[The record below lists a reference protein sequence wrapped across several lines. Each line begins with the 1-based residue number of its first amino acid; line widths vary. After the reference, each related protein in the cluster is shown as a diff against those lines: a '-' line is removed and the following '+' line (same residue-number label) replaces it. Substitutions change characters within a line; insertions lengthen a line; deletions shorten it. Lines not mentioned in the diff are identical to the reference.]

1 MSHLMKHAM
10 VQGISARLADS
21 GVITWPSEKV
31 AFDVCAKVASM
42 LEGPEMLTSRLDKQ
56 SCLEIA
62 NMLKAASEEL
72 AANGHRPS
80 AADLRLS
87 KQAAALD
94 LSERAALIAEACMS
108 KAAEDASLNNSGTN
122 SPEEAARND
131 QVAKLDQ
138 QNRPT
143 TKYNLG
149 FGRTNLPE
157 AGVVGRQQWVHGST
171 VSNSLSSLDKQ
182 AEAGA
187 DPSRIQQLLEALKG
201 VPAQARMMGA
211 DMAERIPRIPA
222 DLRNAGRGV
231 VQGIRSMP
239 QEARD
244 LGAMAQGLHA
254 DGGIDREAMQMLLRK
269 GAPLAG
275 KAALGLGAGT
285 GLGYGAYR
293 AMGGGDDEKQASE
306 DMSAADL
313 GMDPAQRGSMFLH
326 ALHNRVPDLPPSEAN
341 LRAAAGLG
349 AAGDQGLEVMAAVIE
364 NVKTAAD
371 ADAAIQQILHHQG
384 EAGELASPE
393 LVEAL
398 QRLLAEEDGGDG
410 GEQGG
415 MDPMLMQGVGKQ
427 AAALP
432 AKALPVT
439 GKVPEFLSKHKK
451 GIGAAVAGVSALAA
465 AGMGAKALHDKK
477 KEKSAELLALLKN
490 AANGSLTDVG
500 PNTPG
505 AAAKVDQT
513 AKLDLENRSED
524 EHNVGQGKTKM
535 TSPGQGYAQKQAP
548 KAEEATVSNSLSA
561 KSAADRAYEE
571 AFRKIAEEHA
581 PNLPAAMSRE
591 QKVATLQHLLG
602 MPPGE
607 REGYVMSLYAQ

>member
-157 AGVVGRQQWVHGST
+157 AGVVGRQQWVHGSS

-211 DMAERIPRIPA
+211 D
-222 DLRNAGRGV
+222 V

-244 LGAMAQGLHA
+244 LGAMAQGMRA
-254 DGGIDREAMQMLLRK
+254 NGGIDREGLQMLLRQ

-275 KAALGLGAGT
+275 KAALGVGAGA

-293 AMGGGDDEKQASE
+293 AMGGGGGDEKQASE

-326 ALHNRVPDLPPSEAN
+326 ALHNRVPGLPPSEAN

-398 QRLLAEEDGGDG
+398 QRLLAEEDGSDGG

-427 AAALP
+427 ASALP
-432 AKALPVT
+432 A
-439 GKVPEFLSKHKK
+439 KVPEFLSKHKK
-451 GIGAAVAGVSALAA
+451 GIGAAVVGAGALAA
-465 AGMGAKALHDKK
+465 AGMGAKAMHDKK
-477 KEKSAELLALLKN
+477 KEKSAELLALLKS

-505 AAAKVDQT
+505 AAAKIDQT

-535 TSPGQGYAQKQAP
+535 PSPGQGYAQKQAP

-561 KSAADRAYEE
+561 KSAADKAYEE

-591 QKVATLQHLLG
+591 QKVAALQQLLG
-602 MPPGE
+602 LPPGE

>member
-157 AGVVGRQQWVHGST
+157 AGVVGRQQWVHGSS

-211 DMAERIPRIPA
+211 D
-222 DLRNAGRGV
+222 V

-244 LGAMAQGLHA
+244 LGAMAQGMRA
-254 DGGIDREAMQMLLRK
+254 NGGIDREGLQMLLRQ

-275 KAALGLGAGT
+275 KAALGVGASA

-293 AMGGGDDEKQASE
+293 AMGGGGGGDEKQASE

-326 ALHNRVPDLPPSEAN
+326 ALHNRVPGLPPSEAN
-341 LRAAAGLG
+341 LLAAAGLG

-410 GEQGG
+410 GGEQGG

-432 AKALPVT
+432 AK
-439 GKVPEFLSKHKK
+439 VPEFLSKHKK
-451 GIGAAVAGVSALAA
+451 GIGAAVVAAGALAA
-465 AGMGAKALHDKK
+465 AGIGAKAMHDKK
-477 KEKSAELLALLKN
+477 KEKSAELLALLKS

-505 AAAKVDQT
+505 AAAKIDQT

-535 TSPGQGYAQKQAP
+535 PSPGQGYAQKQAP

-561 KSAADRAYEE
+561 KSAADKAYEE

-581 PNLPAAMSRE
+581 PNLPAAMSRG
-591 QKVATLQHLLG
+591 QKVAALQQLLG

>member
-157 AGVVGRQQWVHGST
+157 AGVVGRQQWVHGSS

-211 DMAERIPRIPA
+211 DM
-222 DLRNAGRGV
+222 

-254 DGGIDREAMQMLLRK
+254 NGGIDREALQMLLRQ

-275 KAALGLGAGT
+275 KAALGVGASA

-293 AMGGGDDEKQASE
+293 AMGGGGGGDEKQASE

-326 ALHNRVPDLPPSEAN
+326 ALHNRVPGLPPSEAN

-427 AAALP
+427 ASALR
-432 AKALPVT
+432 A
-439 GKVPEFLSKHKK
+439 KVPEFLSKHKK
-451 GIGAAVAGVSALAA
+451 GIGAAVVGASALAA
-465 AGMGAKALHDKK
+465 AGMGAKAMHDKK
-477 KEKSAELLALLKN
+477 KEKSAELLALLKS

-535 TSPGQGYAQKQAP
+535 PSPGQGYAQKQAP

-561 KSAADRAYEE
+561 KSAADKAYEE

-591 QKVATLQHLLG
+591 QKVAALQQLLG

>member
-157 AGVVGRQQWVHGST
+157 AGVVGRQQWVHGSS

-201 VPAQARMMGA
+201 VPAQARMMGS
-211 DMAERIPRIPA
+211 D
-222 DLRNAGRGV
+222 V

-254 DGGIDREAMQMLLRK
+254 NGGIDREALQMLLRQ

-275 KAALGLGAGT
+275 KAALGVGASA

-293 AMGGGDDEKQASE
+293 AMGGGGGGDEKQASE

-326 ALHNRVPDLPPSEAN
+326 ALHNRVPGLPPSEAN
-341 LRAAAGLG
+341 LLAAAGLG

-410 GEQGG
+410 GGEQGG

-427 AAALP
+427 ASALP
-432 AKALPVT
+432 A
-439 GKVPEFLSKHKK
+439 KVPEFLSKHKK
-451 GIGAAVAGVSALAA
+451 GIGAAVVAAGALAA
-465 AGMGAKALHDKK
+465 AGIGAKAMHDKK
-477 KEKSAELLALLKN
+477 KEKSAELLALLKS

-535 TSPGQGYAQKQAP
+535 PSPGQGYAQKQAP

-561 KSAADRAYEE
+561 KSAADKAYEE

-591 QKVATLQHLLG
+591 QKVAALQQLLG